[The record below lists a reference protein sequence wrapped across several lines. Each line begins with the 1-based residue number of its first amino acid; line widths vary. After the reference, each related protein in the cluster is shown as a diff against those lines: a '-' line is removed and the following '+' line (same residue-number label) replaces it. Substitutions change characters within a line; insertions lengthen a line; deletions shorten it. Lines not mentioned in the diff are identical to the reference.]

1 MNLFVTQV
9 CVKMAYWTNA
19 NIFKSLEINNLF
31 TIGSKLQNDKYQ
43 AKYRL

>member
-1 MNLFVTQV
+1 MQV

-19 NIFKSLEINNLF
+19 NVFNSLEINRVY
-31 TIGSKLQNDKYQ
+31 TIGSELQNDKYQ